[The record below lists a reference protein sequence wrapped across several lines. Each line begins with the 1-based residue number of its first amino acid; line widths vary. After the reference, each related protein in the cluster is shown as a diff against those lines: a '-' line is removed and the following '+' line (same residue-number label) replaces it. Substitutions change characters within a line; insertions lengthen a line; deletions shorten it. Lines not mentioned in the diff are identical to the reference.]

1 MTDWHV
7 VVLAAG
13 RGRRMGSAVHKAL
26 LRVCDGGG
34 TLDLILTW
42 VSERQPL
49 SVTVVTGL
57 DDSGIVGRARSYPGV
72 RTRRNPDPDPSGML
86 GSLAVGIADLVVTD
100 PLLVLLGDTV
110 YREDF
115 QRALDELGTGTAI
128 PVRRPPAGRLPEVP
142 VELRGNLVAGLGG
155 SGDLEMASAVLWG
168 PRDVHVIAPAA
179 ARGFTTQW
187 QVLNPMV
194 RSGARVEAVEV
205 ASDSL
210 FDVDTPADLDE
221 ARRRLL

>member
-26 LRVCDGGG
+26 LPVCDSGG
-34 TLDLILTW
+34 TLDLILAW
-42 VSERQPL
+42 VSERQPI
-49 SVTVVTGL
+49 SVTVVTGF
-57 DDSGIVGRARSYPGV
+57 DDSGVVARARSYSGV

-86 GSLAVGIADLVVTD
+86 GSLAVGIADLTVSD

-115 QRALDELGTGTAI
+115 QRALDDLGDGTAI

-142 VELRGNLVAGLGG
+142 VDLRGNLVAGLGS

-168 PRDVHVIAPAA
+168 PRDVSVIAPAA
-179 ARGFTTQW
+179 ARGFTAQW

-194 RSGARVEAVEV
+194 QNGARVEAVEV

-210 FDVDTPADLDE
+210 FDVDTPADLDD
-221 ARRRLL
+221 ARVRLQ